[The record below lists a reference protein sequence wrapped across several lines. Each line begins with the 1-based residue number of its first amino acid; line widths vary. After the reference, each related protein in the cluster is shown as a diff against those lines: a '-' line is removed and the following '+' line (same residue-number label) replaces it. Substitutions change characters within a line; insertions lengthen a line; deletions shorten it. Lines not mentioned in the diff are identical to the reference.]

1 MDLMSLAAVSRPK
14 QATDVLAEIAKENR
28 VKYDGSETLNLQKLG
43 FSLKIEEN
51 EIAVYVGKER
61 LGASEFPE
69 GGVLGHG
76 FDAELKEIK
85 AVIFDEKLQGKIR
98 TMTAGQEGEPT
109 KPPKQEDAEVINK
122 NDVPTSDDIPVGK
135 GKGAKPL
142 KNAKYEQFAL
152 KLGNDMAI
160 EKNLDH
166 VDDELNDFLDSNNV
180 SDANADLIIDRAQYV
195 CKCLKEI
202 RKRRRTVRPVATT
215 QPEQAPAPAPTNAP
229 SDGVKPTPNPK
240 TKLEKFEA
248 IKQPALTK
256 AALEEACE
264 GQKFESR
271 KTLLKKLKT
280 RIMGFSNPIGN
291 GTVGEA
297 EIMMFPFKAT
307 DPATKKFKTAS
318 GVVVTKNQIFS
329 IMAGMTADAPK
340 GNRKIESTGI
350 YDNVCRICGE
360 ELEPVLVQKDGLT
373 FPSGAATHY
382 KKHGLTMSWIT
393 RNVQDKTTS
402 KIYAVRY
409 IGTMS
414 EIPNSIK

>member
-1 MDLMSLAAVSRPK
+1 MDLLSLAAVNRPK
-14 QATDVLAEIAKENR
+14 LATDVLAEIAKENK
-28 VKYDGSETLNLQKLG
+28 VKYDGSPVLNLPKLG
-43 FSLKIEEN
+43 FSLKVEGG
-51 EIAVYVGKER
+51 EIGVYVGKER

-69 GGVLGHG
+69 EGVLGHG
-76 FDAELKEIK
+76 FDQELKEVK

-98 TMTAGQEGEPT
+98 TTTIGEEGEAT
-109 KPPKQEDAEVINK
+109 KPPKTEDADVINGK
-122 NDVPTSDDIPVGK
+122 AVPTSADIPVGK
-135 GKGAKPL
+135 GKGAKAL
-142 KNAKYEQFAL
+142 TNAKFEQFAL
-152 KLGNDMAI
+152 TLGNDMAI
-160 EKNLDH
+160 GKNLDL
-166 VDDELNDFLDSNNV
+166 VDDELNDFLDGNNV
-180 SDANADLIIDRAQYV
+180 SDRNADLIIDRAQYV
-195 CKCLKEI
+195 CAQLKLL
-202 RKRRRTVRPVATT
+202 RKSRRTVRPAQTST
-215 QPEQAPAPAPTNAP
+215 PAPQAQPETKPLP
-229 SDGVKPTPNPK
+229 SDGVKPKVNPA

-248 IKQPALTK
+248 MKQPAVSK
-256 AALEEACE
+256 AALEEACDS
-264 GQKFESR
+264 QKFESR

-280 RIMGFSNPIGN
+280 RVMGFSNPIGN
-291 GTVGEA
+291 GTAGEA

-340 GNRKIESTGI
+340 GNRKIEATGI

-373 FPSGAATHY
+373 FPSGAAAHY

-414 EIPNSIK
+414 EIPNAIK

>member
-1 MDLMSLAAVSRPK
+1 MDLISLAAVSRPK

-98 TMTAGQEGEPT
+98 TMTAGAEGEPT

-160 EKNLDH
+160 DKNLDH

-195 CKCLKEI
+195 RKCLKEI
-202 RKRRRTVRPVATT
+202 RKRRRTVRPVAPT

-256 AALEEACE
+256 AALEEA
-264 GQKFESR
+264 
-271 KTLLKKLKT
+271 
-280 RIMGFSNPIGN
+280 
-291 GTVGEA
+291 
-297 EIMMFPFKAT
+297 
-307 DPATKKFKTAS
+307 
-318 GVVVTKNQIFS
+318 
-329 IMAGMTADAPK
+329 
-340 GNRKIESTGI
+340 
-350 YDNVCRICGE
+350 
-360 ELEPVLVQKDGLT
+360 
-373 FPSGAATHY
+373 
-382 KKHGLTMSWIT
+382 
-393 RNVQDKTTS
+393 
-402 KIYAVRY
+402 
-409 IGTMS
+409 
-414 EIPNSIK
+414 